1 MTGLIHARRHVAP
14 PPGIR
19 KRQLFLCLLTSL
31 MTLHMPSQAVAA
43 EAAYEGFQSPVGI
56 ASIPGKAVY
65 VSDWSAN
72 TVTRIDQNG
81 TRTVVAKDIPAA
93 AGVAI
98 DQKGALF
105 IASYSAD
112 YIVRLDSDGSV
123 RRIAENLSTP
133 TGITFSRDGR
143 LLVANRGAGQVVSVD
158 VSSGRASLVAD
169 GFSLPVGVVEM
180 EDSSIVVSQYG
191 GRVTRVTRDGHKQ
204 ELGTSFNRPEWG
216 LQRTGRMPSS
226 WWTTVLALFAGSR
239 LTERHP
245 SLERS
250 YPVAPLRLVEVW
262 RMNGLPGRGERGPS
276 IVYGRSQSA

>member
-123 RRIAENLSTP
+123 RRIAENLRASWHHDAVRRTERAQWRHP
-133 TGITFSRDGR
+133 GR
-143 LLVANRGAGQVVSVD
+143 VQVAPSASGVPGVPAFHRQ
-158 VSSGRASLVAD
+158 GRA
-169 GFSLPVGVVEM
+169 G
-180 EDSSIVVSQYG
+180 
-191 GRVTRVTRDGHKQ
+191 
-204 ELGTSFNRPEWG
+204 
-216 LQRTGRMPSS
+216 
-226 WWTTVLALFAGSR
+226 
-239 LTERHP
+239 
-245 SLERS
+245 
-250 YPVAPLRLVEVW
+250 
-262 RMNGLPGRGERGPS
+262 
-276 IVYGRSQSA
+276 